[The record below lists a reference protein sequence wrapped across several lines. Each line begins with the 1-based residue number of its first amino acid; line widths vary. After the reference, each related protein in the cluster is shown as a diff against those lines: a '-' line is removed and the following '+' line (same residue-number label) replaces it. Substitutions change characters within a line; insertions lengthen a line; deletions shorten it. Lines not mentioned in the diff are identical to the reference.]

1 MTGRLDNHG
10 TGRYV
15 DNAGYNTGYYG
26 DGMEKLVAE
35 LKKMV
40 EFKKDIDTGDIVL
53 IAAENPQ
60 MLVYAVITDIIRDPS
75 RKDPWWHVSMRMLT
89 VPLQSV
95 TWTLRTEQMCGREI
109 FTMGGDKRF
118 MAPVHIQA
126 PGREKTDSASP
137 ASNSGTG
144 PGKKGPGLRVVK

>member
-1 MTGRLDNHG
+1 
-10 TGRYV
+10 
-15 DNAGYNTGYYG
+15 
-26 DGMEKLVAE
+26 MEKLVAE
-35 LKKMV
+35 LKKLV

-53 IAAENPQ
+53 VAAENPQ
-60 MLVYAVITDIIRDPS
+60 MLAFAVIIDIVRDPT
-75 RKDPWWHVSMRMLT
+75 RKDPWWHVSMRMLS

-118 MAPVHIQA
+118 MAPVRIMPA
-126 PGREKTDSASP
+126 GGEKTGSASP
-137 ASNSGTG
+137 ASTSGAG

>member
-1 MTGRLDNHG
+1 
-10 TGRYV
+10 
-15 DNAGYNTGYYG
+15 
-26 DGMEKLVAE
+26 MEKLVAE
-35 LKKMV
+35 LKKLV

-60 MLVYAVITDIIRDPS
+60 MLAFAVITDIVRDPT

-118 MAPVHIQA
+118 MAPVRIME
-126 PGREKTDSASP
+126 GGKKKTASASP
-137 ASNSGTG
+137 ASNRGAA

>member
-1 MTGRLDNHG
+1 
-10 TGRYV
+10 
-15 DNAGYNTGYYG
+15 
-26 DGMEKLVAE
+26 MEKLVAE
-35 LKKMV
+35 LKKLV

-53 IAAENPQ
+53 IATENPQ
-60 MLVYAVITDIIRDPS
+60 MLVYAVITDIVRDPT

-89 VPLQSV
+89 VPLQAV

-118 MAPVHIQA
+118 MAPVRIMGSGKGKA
-126 PGREKTDSASP
+126 DSEFP
-137 ASNSGTG
+137 ASNNDAA